1 MIQVKPNLSCHTLS
15 NYHQI
20 FVDRDPRGV
29 YLVVIDYNAYPI
41 RLQAKLSVNNNK
53 EQAQDMP
60 VGMSARNYR
69 TMIARLQANKAL
81 NNNDKQAQDMTVTLE
96 VINHE

>member
-1 MIQVKPNLSCHTLS
+1 MIQVKSNLSCHTLA

-20 FVDRDPRGV
+20 FVDRDPRHV
-29 YLVVIDYNAYPI
+29 YLVARDYNGYPI

-60 VGMSARNYR
+60 AGLGARNSR
-69 TMIARLQANKAL
+69 KMTARLQAI
-81 NNNDKQAQDMTVTLE
+81 
-96 VINHE
+96 VIAKSKGCQSKDIVLT

>member
-1 MIQVKPNLSCHTLS
+1 LIQVKPNLSCHTLS

-29 YLVVIDYNAYPI
+29 YLVVRDYNAYPI

-69 TMIARLQANKAL
+69 TMIARLQAKA
-81 NNNDKQAQDMTVTLE
+81 TLKSMSCE
-96 VINHE
+96 RKDIVLT

>member
-1 MIQVKPNLSCHTLS
+1 LIQVKPNISCHTLS

-29 YLVVIDYNAYPI
+29 YLVVRDYYAYPI

-60 VGMSARNYR
+60 VGMVARNYR
-69 TMIARLQANKAL
+69 TMIARLQAKHSVNSEGLENKDIVL
-81 NNNDKQAQDMTVTLE
+81 T
-96 VINHE
+96 

>member
-29 YLVVIDYNAYPI
+29 YLVVRDYYAYPI

-60 VGMSARNYR
+60 FGMGARKRR
-69 TMIARLQANKAL
+69 TMIARLQANL
-81 NNNDKQAQDMTVTLE
+81 SGNNNEKQAQDMLVT
-96 VINHE
+96 

>member
-1 MIQVKPNLSCHTLS
+1 MIQVKSNLSCHTLA

-20 FVDRDPRGV
+20 FVDRDPRHV
-29 YLVVIDYNAYPI
+29 YLVARDYNGYPI

-60 VGMSARNYR
+60 AGLGTRKGRKM
-69 TMIARLQANKAL
+69 TARLQASLPYFAVNYGG
-81 NNNDKQAQDMTVTLE
+81 QDIKMT
-96 VINHE
+96 

>member
-1 MIQVKPNLSCHTLS
+1 MIQVKSNLSCHTLS

-20 FVDRDPRGV
+20 FVDRDPRHV
-29 YLVVIDYNAYPI
+29 YLVARDYNGYPI

-60 VGMSARNYR
+60 AGLCARNQR
-69 TMIARLQANKAL
+69 KMTARLQAFYPLSNC
-81 NNNDKQAQDMTVTLE
+81 DKLVKDITLT
-96 VINHE
+96 

>member
-29 YLVVIDYNAYPI
+29 YLVVRDYYAYPI

-60 VGMSARNYR
+60 LGMSARNYR
-69 TMIARLQANKAL
+69 TMIARLQANTYI
-81 NNNDKQAQDMTVTLE
+81 NYRGKQIVDIVLT
-96 VINHE
+96 

>member
-1 MIQVKPNLSCHTLS
+1 MIQVKSNLSCHTLS

-20 FVDRDPRGV
+20 FVDRDPRHF
-29 YLVVIDYNAYPI
+29 YLVVRDYNGYPI

-60 VGMSARNYR
+60 AGLGARNR
-69 TMIARLQANKAL
+69 RKMTARLQAKNTV
-81 NNNDKQAQDMTVTLE
+81 NNNEKQAQDMTVTL
-96 VINHE
+96 

>member
-1 MIQVKPNLSCHTLS
+1 MIQVKSNLSCHTLS

-20 FVDRDPRGV
+20 FVDRDPRHV
-29 YLVVIDYNAYPI
+29 YLVARDYNGYPI

-60 VGMSARNYR
+60 AGLGARNSR
-69 TMIARLQANKAL
+69 KMTARLQAYGAL
-81 NNNDKQAQDMTVTLE
+81 NTVIYGGVDIKVT
-96 VINHE
+96 

>member
-29 YLVVIDYNAYPI
+29 YLVVRDYYAYPI

-60 VGMSARNYR
+60 FGMGARKRR
-69 TMIARLQANKAL
+69 TMIARLQAKKAV
-81 NNNDKQAQDMTVTLE
+81 NNRDEQTKDIVLT
-96 VINHE
+96 

>member
-1 MIQVKPNLSCHTLS
+1 MIQVKSNLSCHTLS

-20 FVDRDPRGV
+20 FVDRDPRHV
-29 YLVVIDYNAYPI
+29 YLVVRDYNAYPI

-60 VGMSARNYR
+60 AGLCARNSR
-69 TMIARLQANKAL
+69 KMTAWLQAKV
-81 NNNDKQAQDMTVTLE
+81 TVKSIGLE
-96 VINHE
+96 SKDIVLT